1 MNKKKT
7 SKKEVIKKELIEKEI
22 NKKVV
27 KSSEEVSP
35 KNEVVTKKKQEKQNF
50 FQENKTL
57 LIFASVM
64 LFLVILFL
72 IYSIFLSNPFK
83 YSFNINGVDF
93 VSNEFTPSSFFKEFR
108 KNESF
113 LVSVDV
119 VDNSSNAWVVNSMNL
134 WLVALNAD
142 KKETLLVVRNVDSKG
157 ILSDCLTNDANVLNS
172 RVISK
177 SECEGLLNDINKA
190 RIIISL
196 SNKNFVL
203 FEKNKLSVFA
213 SGVNTISG
221 VNYVVIKEMYSNFDD
236 VLTLINQKI
245 GSVN

>member
-113 LVSVDV
+113 LVSV
-119 VDNSSNAWVVNSMNL
+119 
-134 WLVALNAD
+134 
-142 KKETLLVVRNVDSKG
+142 G
-157 ILSDCLTNDANVLNS
+157 C
-172 RVISK
+172 
-177 SECEGLLNDINKA
+177 
-190 RIIISL
+190 
-196 SNKNFVL
+196 
-203 FEKNKLSVFA
+203 
-213 SGVNTISG
+213 SG
-221 VNYVVIKEMYSNFDD
+221 
-236 VLTLINQKI
+236 
-245 GSVN
+245 